1 MSDVN
6 VQLVREFFELNA
18 FHVMTYWPHDTLRP
32 RAVEHGMQLFAENT
46 APEMQRPVDLVL
58 EIGDMPAIRRAVVG
72 VRAWHADRF
81 YPSVIEANP
90 VLQQIVEH
98 ETRERAHQIF
108 GGADWES
115 ILVISELPASPE
127 PRQRAIERFR
137 EIGIGHILEFPT
149 IIQEILHKINAHV
162 SYSTSQTLQ
171 TLRLLKRYDFIRNQ
185 QLEFP
190 FPTEAPIVSP
200 RTAAAN
206 PVLDS
211 VETVQEDDEDLDSE
225 NGLAPLI

>member
-18 FHVMTYWPHDTLRP
+18 FHVMTYWQHDTLRP
-32 RAVEHGMQLFAENT
+32 RAAEHGIQLFVENT
-46 APEMQRPVDLVL
+46 GPELQRSLDLVL
-58 EIGDMPAIRRAVVG
+58 GIGDVPAIRRAIVG

-98 ETRERAHQIF
+98 ESLERARQVF
-108 GGADWES
+108 GGADWET

-127 PRQRAIERFR
+127 PRQRAIDLFR
-137 EIGIGHILEFPT
+137 EAGIGHILEFPT
-149 IIQEILHKINAHV
+149 ILQEILHKINAHV
-162 SYSTSQTLQ
+162 SYATSQTLQ
-171 TLRLLKRYDFIRNQ
+171 TLRLLKRYDFIRHQ

-190 FPTEAPIVSP
+190 FPTEAPLATARP
-200 RTAAAN
+200 AAA
-206 PVLDS
+206 DAAIEI
-211 VETVQEDDEDLDSE
+211 VETVHEDDETR
-225 NGLAPLI
+225 G